1 MNYYNITLFN
11 NLLSYVCCFLLLGCT
26 NQTVLGMSPNS
37 CNIRAIQNIATN
49 LIGRS
54 KGNQPSILS
63 LYDHIPKLVK
73 KESNI
78 NMLPCGIDCV
88 GLKQDIEK
96 ELFMRVP
103 LASLHNMKLGT
114 LLRQHFNLRWDGMNL
129 TLSSGCKNCEELEE
143 KICLQNGNKF
153 CHGGKVNM
161 TEVMK
166 SMKILFNLATPTDM
180 KLLSDKVMKASFTW
194 KTVTIDEVSITYRYV
209 K

>member
-1 MNYYNITLFN
+1 MNYYNIALFN

-37 CNIRAIQNIATN
+37 CNIGAIQNIATN

-63 LYDHIPKLVK
+63 LYDHIPKQVK

-129 TLSSGCKNCEELEE
+129 MLSSGCKNCKELEE

-161 TEVMK
+161 TEIMK
-166 SMKILFNLATPTDM
+166 SMKIQ
-180 KLLSDKVMKASFTW
+180 V
-194 KTVTIDEVSITYRYV
+194 VVR
-209 K
+209 

>member
-1 MNYYNITLFN
+1 
-11 NLLSYVCCFLLLGCT
+11 
-26 NQTVLGMSPNS
+26 MSPNS
-37 CNIRAIQNIATN
+37 CNTRAIQNIATN

-63 LYDHIPKLVK
+63 LYDHIPKQVK

-78 NMLPCGIDCV
+78 NMMPCGIDCV

-96 ELFMRVP
+96 VLFMRVP

-129 TLSSGCKNCEELEE
+129 TLSSGCKNCKELEE

-153 CHGGKVNM
+153 CHGRKANM

-180 KLLSDKVMKASFTW
+180 KWLSDKVMKASFTW
-194 KTVTIDEVSITYRYV
+194 KTVTIDEVSIIKEFDPHIIFISNIHSYKYIF
-209 K
+209 